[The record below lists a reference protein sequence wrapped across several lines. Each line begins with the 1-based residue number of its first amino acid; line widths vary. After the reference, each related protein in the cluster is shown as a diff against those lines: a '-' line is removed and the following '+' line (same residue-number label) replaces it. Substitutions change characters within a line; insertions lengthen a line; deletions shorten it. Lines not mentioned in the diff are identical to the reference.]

1 MKENLFDKAFM
12 AVTEGAKF
20 QVDFKNRSLKIDGQ
34 YWVKNGETDLD
45 LDMLGGSSEDFLLHL
60 EENFRIYSHSVPS
73 ERSEGKRRRYF
84 NALPEW
90 ELSDEDMMYG
100 IPREVA
106 QAQLELYVLCRIL
119 QGLKW
124 DESWGK
130 WFWQSKNEPD
140 LVLLREWFG

>member
-1 MKENLFDKAFM
+1 MKKELFASVM
-12 AVTEGAKF
+12 EEAINGARIS
-20 QVDFKNRSLKIDGQ
+20 VDFKKRNLKI
-34 YWVKNGETDLD
+34 NGKLVVESGNSEYESHLYVEEWF
-45 LDMLGGSSEDFLLHL
+45 LKSVEDFY
-60 EENFRIYSHSVPS
+60 RQYKHSVPS

-106 QAQLELYVLCRIL
+106 QAQLELYVLCHIL

-140 LVLLREWFG
+140 LVLLREWFE